1 MPANK
6 TTPRSFLLATALA
19 GALSSLL
26 YIAGGC
32 ASGGNAARD
41 QSALNAYVQGVR
53 AYQAGDTDK
62 AVTHLQTAVNKD
74 NDLVM
79 ARSMLGDI
87 YRARSN
93 YNAAREQYEAVT
105 RLDPYAYNN
114 YYRLGLVDQLLERL
128 QEAAAAYLKALDLKP
143 DDAPSNMSLG
153 TVYYALNQPQEALKY
168 AERAVKYDPKSAAA
182 WVNFGLVLD
191 ANKEFP
197 RAEEAYR
204 KSLDL
209 DSSKGNVMT
218 RLYLGENLL
227 AQNKNGE
234 ARNALGEL
242 VKVDDN
248 PLYRK
253 RLGDAYLAEGNFAE
267 AINQYRAV
275 LKQDPNFYPALNE
288 MGATYIADYNKGL
301 GLDDAKRKA
310 ALDAWQQSLA
320 INRAQP
326 RIVALVQQ
334 YSKAPMF
341 QP

>member
-1 MPANK
+1 MPGHNP
-6 TTPRSFLLATALA
+6 TPRSFLLTTALGA
-19 GALSSLL
+19 ALSSVL

-32 ASGGNAARD
+32 ASGSGARNE
-41 QSALNAYVQGVR
+41 SALNAYVQGVQ

-62 AVTHLQTAVNKD
+62 AVTSLKAAVSKD

-87 YRARSN
+87 YRARSD
-93 YNAAREQYEAVT
+93 YDAARQQYEAVT

-143 DDAPSNMSLG
+143 EDAPSNMSLG

-168 AERAVKYDPKSAAA
+168 AERAVKYDPKSSAA

-191 ANKEFP
+191 ATEDYP
-197 RAEEAYR
+197 RAEDAYR

-209 DSSKGNVMT
+209 DSSKANVMT

-227 AQNKNGE
+227 AQKKNTE

-242 VKVDDN
+242 VKIDN
-248 PLYRK
+248 TPLYRK
-253 RLGDAYLAEGNFAE
+253 RLGDAYAAEGNFAE

-275 LKQDPNFYPALNE
+275 LKQDANFYPALNE
-288 MGATYIADYNKGL
+288 MGVTYIADYKKGL
-301 GLDDAKRKA
+301 GLDDSKRKA
-310 ALDAWQQSLA
+310 ALDAWQQSLS

>member
-1 MPANK
+1 
-6 TTPRSFLLATALA
+6 
-19 GALSSLL
+19 
-26 YIAGGC
+26 
-32 ASGGNAARD
+32 
-41 QSALNAYVQGVR
+41 
-53 AYQAGDTDK
+53 
-62 AVTHLQTAVNKD
+62 
-74 NDLVM
+74 
-79 ARSMLGDI
+79 
-87 YRARSN
+87 
-93 YNAAREQYEAVT
+93 
-105 RLDPYAYNN
+105 
-114 YYRLGLVDQLLERL
+114 
-128 QEAAAAYLKALDLKP
+128 
-143 DDAPSNMSLG
+143 
-153 TVYYALNQPQEALKY
+153 
-168 AERAVKYDPKSAAA
+168 
-182 WVNFGLVLD
+182 
-191 ANKEFP
+191 
-197 RAEEAYR
+197 
-204 KSLDL
+204 
-209 DSSKGNVMT
+209 MT

-227 AQNKNGE
+227 AQKKNGE
-234 ARNALGEL
+234 ARNTLGEL

>member
-1 MPANK
+1 MPETNLTA
-6 TTPRSFLLATALA
+6 RSFLLTATVGA
-19 GALSSLL
+19 ALSSLL

-32 ASGGNAARD
+32 ASGENAARD
-41 QSALNAYVQGVR
+41 QTALNAYVQGVR

-62 AVTHLQTAVNKD
+62 AVTKLKTALSKD

-93 YNAAREQYEAVT
+93 YDAAREQYEAVT

-114 YYRLGLVDQLLERL
+114 FYRLGLVDQFLERL

-191 ANKEFP
+191 ANKEYP

-209 DSSKGNVMT
+209 DSSKSNVMT

-227 AQNKNGE
+227 AQKKNTE
-234 ARNALGEL
+234 ARNALSEL
-242 VKVDDN
+242 VKVDDS

-253 RLGDAYLAEGNFAE
+253 RLGDAYAAEGNFAE

-275 LKQDPNFYPALNE
+275 LKQDPNYYPALNE
-288 MGATYIADYNKGL
+288 IGATYIADYEKGL
-301 GLDDAKRKA
+301 TLDDSKRKS
-310 ALDAWQQSLA
+310 ALDAWQQSLG

-326 RIVALVQQ
+326 RIVALVQK

>member
-1 MPANK
+1 MPAK
-6 TTPRSFLLATALA
+6 HLTPGSFLLTVTL
-19 GALSSLL
+19 GAAVSSLL

-32 ASGGNAARD
+32 ASGGSAARD

-62 AVTHLQTAVNKD
+62 AVSNLKAAVNKD
-74 NDLVM
+74 NELVM

-87 YRARSN
+87 YRARSD
-93 YNAAREQYEAVT
+93 YDAAREQYEAVT

-143 DDAPSNMSLG
+143 EDAPSNMSLG

-168 AERAVKYDPKSAAA
+168 AERAVQYDPKSAAA

-191 ANKEFP
+191 ANKNYP

-209 DSSKGNVMT
+209 DSSKANVMT

-227 AQNKNGE
+227 AQKKNSE

-242 VKVDDN
+242 VKVDRS

-253 RLGDAYLAEGNFAE
+253 RLGDAYKAEGNFAE

-310 ALDAWQQSLA
+310 ALDAWQQSLS